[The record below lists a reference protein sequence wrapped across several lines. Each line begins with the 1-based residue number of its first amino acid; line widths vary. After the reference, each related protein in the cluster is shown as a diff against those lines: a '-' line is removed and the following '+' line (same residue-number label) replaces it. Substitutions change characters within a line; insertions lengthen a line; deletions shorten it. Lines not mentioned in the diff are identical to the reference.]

1 MWSGTSTI
9 DHAARQAVH
18 QPNAIALSDPGG
30 DWTWS
35 QLDARADAWAADLAD
50 HRVGPGDRV
59 ALLATNDREFFA
71 LLFGCLRR
79 GAVLAPLNWRLAPA
93 EIEDLLTLAR
103 PRVLLHDDGY
113 AATAAGLRRPPGCA
127 LAPAVPGPA
136 RQARGS
142 AHETNPSRELDEQAE
157 QSHELDEEADP
168 ERAAL
173 LLFTSGTT
181 GRPKAAVLP
190 IRQLFWNGIN
200 TTQAFGLTRDD
211 GTLVFTPLFHT
222 GAVNVLAM
230 PLLQVGGRVT
240 VQPAFDPTRVVQTLR
255 DGGVTALFGVPVIFR
270 MLADTPGF
278 WDAARCLRLC
288 LCGGAPLP
296 VSLIQRYR
304 DHGVVL
310 TQGFGM
316 TEAGP
321 NCFYLPA
328 DEARTCPGAVGR
340 PMPYADARVLRE
352 DGTHADDDE
361 VGELA
366 LRGPHVFQGY
376 HEAAEATAAALPD
389 GWLRTGDL
397 VRRAPDGLFYVAGRR
412 KDMFISGGENVYPAE
427 VEAALVGHPDVQ
439 EAAVLAHPDP
449 TWGEV
454 GHAVI
459 AQVPG
464 ADLDPGTL
472 RGFLRE
478 RLAGYKIPKSF
489 RMIEAL
495 PRSATGKVDK
505 AALRQEE
512 PNAA

>member
-1 MWSGTSTI
+1 MWSGTSVI
-9 DHAARQAVH
+9 DHARRQAAH
-18 QPNAIALSDPGG
+18 QPNAVALSAPGG

-35 QLDARADAWAADLAD
+35 QLDARADAWAAYLVD
-50 HRVGPGDRV
+50 HGVGPGDRV

-93 EIEDLLTLAR
+93 ELDDLLALAR
-103 PRVLLHDDGY
+103 PRVLLHDGGY

-127 LAPAVPGPA
+127 MAPAVPGPA

-142 AHETNPSRELDEQAE
+142 ACRTHQSRELAE
-157 QSHELDEEADP
+157 LADP
-168 ERAAL
+168 EHPAL

-190 IRQLFWNGIN
+190 ARQLFWNGIN
-200 TTQAFGLTRDD
+200 TAQAFGLTRED

-222 GAVNVLAM
+222 GGINVLAM
-230 PLLQVGGRVT
+230 PVLQLGGRVT
-240 VQPAFDPTRVVQTLR
+240 IQPTFDPAAVVEALR
-255 DGGVTALFGVPVIFR
+255 GGRVTALFGVPVIFR
-270 MLADTPGF
+270 LLADTAGF
-278 WDAARCLRLC
+278 WEAARGLRLC

-296 VSLIQRYR
+296 VSLIQRYH
-304 DHGVVL
+304 DHDLTL

-321 NCFYLPA
+321 NCFHLPPE
-328 DEARTCPGAVGR
+328 EARTHAGAVGR

-352 DGTHADDDE
+352 DGSDAADDE

-366 LRGPHVFQGY
+366 LRGPHVFSGY
-376 HEAAEATAAALPD
+376 HDAPEATAAALPD

-427 VEAALVGHPDVQ
+427 VEAALVAHPDIQ
-439 EAAVLAHPDP
+439 EAAVLPQPDP
-449 TWGEV
+449 RWGEV
-454 GHAVI
+454 GRAVV
-459 AQVPG
+459 APAPG
-464 ADLDPGTL
+464 ARPDPEAL
-472 RGFLRE
+472 EGFLRE
-478 RLAGYKIPKSF
+478 RLAGYKIPKKF
-489 RMIEAL
+489 DYIDAL

-505 AALRQEE
+505 AALQQEGQD
-512 PNAA
+512 AA